1 MDCQK
6 GFFAKSI
13 LLFMMFLTPLL
24 SCAKTTVVTED
35 EILRGDYRK
44 GMVIKARKDIL
55 IDYKNYLWAHIPD
68 IERVK
73 EHGFNDDFKGFITKG
88 TELKISRVDLY
99 QHIENGNYIYPMA
112 VVLNGPWKGEEV
124 NLHYTSKSSTSPY
137 NDTYYIDILDVDPEL
152 FEIVKN

>member
-1 MDCQK
+1 MNTQK
-6 GFFAKSI
+6 FFPVKSI
-13 LLFMMFLTPLL
+13 LLCMMLLTLL
-24 SCAKTTVVTED
+24 FSCAKTTVITGN

-55 IDYKNYLWAHIPD
+55 INYRNYLWAHIPD

-88 TELKISRVDLY
+88 TDLKISRVDLY
-99 QHIENGNYIYPMA
+99 QHIENGNYIYPIA
-112 VVLNGPWKGEEV
+112 VVLNGPWEGEEV
-124 NLHYTSKSSTSPY
+124 NLHYTSKSSESPY
-137 NDTYYIDILDVDPEL
+137 NDTYYIDILDVDPDL

>member
-6 GFFAKSI
+6 AFTVKSVILCMMLFA
-13 LLFMMFLTPLL
+13 LLL
-24 SCAKTTVVTED
+24 SCAKTTVITEN

-88 TELKISRVDLY
+88 TELRISRVDLY

-112 VVLNGPWKGEEV
+112 VALNGPWKGEEV
-124 NLHYTSKSSTSPY
+124 NLYYTSKSSDSPY
-137 NDTYYIDILDVDPEL
+137 NDTYYIGC
-152 FEIVKN
+152 